1 MTDRGAGSDIEED
14 GPGMMTRPEATE
26 YALFYAGYIARVP
39 EGSILEVLERQ
50 PAEVRRAL
58 AAVPGER
65 ETYRYAPDKWS
76 IREVLGHIGDAERI
90 FGYRALRIGRGDETP
105 LPGFDEK
112 PFVAASGADARP
124 LADLLDEFA
133 TVRAVNL
140 IVLRHLPE
148 AAWGNW
154 GTANDKPVTTRAVA
168 YTMAGH
174 VLHHMAVLRERYG
187 VGAAE
192 R

>member
-1 MTDRGAGSDIEED
+1 
-14 GPGMMTRPEATE
+14 MMARPESTE
-26 YALFYAGYIARVP
+26 YAPFYAGYVARVP
-39 EGSILEVLERQ
+39 EGSILEILARQ
-50 PAEVRRAL
+50 PEEVRRAL
-58 AAVPGER
+58 ATVPDER

-76 IREVLGHIGDAERI
+76 IREVIGHIGDAERI

-124 LADLLDEFA
+124 LAGLVDELA
-133 TVRAVNL
+133 AVRAANL
-140 IVLRHLPE
+140 IVLRHLPQ
-148 AAWGNW
+148 AAWLNM
-154 GTANDKPVTTRAVA
+154 GTASNNPVSVRAVA

-187 VGAAE
+187 VGAE